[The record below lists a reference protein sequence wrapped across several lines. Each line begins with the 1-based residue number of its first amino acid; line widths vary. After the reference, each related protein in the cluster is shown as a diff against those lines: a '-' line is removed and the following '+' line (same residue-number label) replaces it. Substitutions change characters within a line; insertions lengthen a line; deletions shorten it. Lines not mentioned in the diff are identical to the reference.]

1 LLGGDD
7 LHSTGPMVLRQGQ
20 IAMTPHSDQTL
31 APRLNIIGGAAVAA
45 RSGETLPVIC
55 PSDGAS
61 FSTIPRSGAVDVDDA
76 VRAAHAAFHDGPWA
90 RFSALERGRLITRL
104 MHLVERD
111 ADSLAALE
119 SRDTGKPARL
129 GRADVNAAL
138 RYLEF
143 YGGAADKLMGDT
155 IPFLD
160 GHTAL
165 TLRVP
170 HGVVASIIPWNYPLH
185 MVSRLIGAACGM
197 GNTLVLKPAED
208 ASLSALHFGQ
218 LALEAGFPAGVVNV
232 VTGLGPDAGTALAG
246 HALVDFIT
254 FTGSSA
260 TGSIIQSLAARHN
273 RGTSMELGG
282 KSAHMLFAD
291 ADIEAALPVIQNAII
306 QNAGQ
311 TCSAGS
317 RLLVERRVHRQVVE
331 ALAERF
337 SRLVAAPH
345 WQDADLGSMINARQ
359 AERVNGFIA
368 RAQGSGARLV
378 ARGMVAAEAPAAGH
392 YVAPALFD
400 DVAPGSELFADEVF
414 GPVLAVTPF
423 DDEADAAR
431 LANATDYG
439 LVAGVWTR
447 DGGRQHRMAKRIRAG
462 QVFINAYGAGGGVEL
477 PFGGFGRSGHGRE
490 KGMEF
495 LMHMSATKTVVFN
508 HG

>member
-1 LLGGDD
+1 MLTNPKAD
-7 LHSTGPMVLRQGQ
+7 QGL
-20 IAMTPHSDQTL
+20 AALPPSLL
-31 APRLNIIGGAAVAA
+31 APRTNITGGRFAAA
-45 RSGETLPVIC
+45 RSGQTLDVAC
-55 PSDGAS
+55 PSDGGV
-61 FSTIPRSGAVDVDDA
+61 FSSIPRSDADDVDEA
-76 VRAAHAAFHDGPWA
+76 VRAAHQAFHEGPWA
-90 RFSALERGRLITRL
+90 TFSALDRGRLITKL
-104 MHLVERD
+104 MGIVDREAD
-111 ADSLAALE
+111 ALAALE
-119 SRDTGKPARL
+119 SRDTGKPVRL

-143 YGGAADKLMGDT
+143 YGGAADKLTGET

-208 ASLSALHFGQ
+208 ASLSALRFAE
-218 LALEAGFPAGVVNV
+218 LALEAGFPAGVINV
-232 VTGLGPDAGTALAG
+232 VTGLGPEAGAALAA
-246 HALVDFIT
+246 HPLVDFVT

-260 TGSIIQSLAARHN
+260 TGAVIQALAARHN

-282 KSAHMLFAD
+282 KSAQILFAD
-291 ADIEAALPVIQNAII
+291 ADVDAALPVIQNAII

-317 RLLVERRVHRQVVE
+317 RLLVDRRIHGAVIE

-345 WQDADLGSMINARQ
+345 WQDGDLGPMINAKQ
-359 AERVNGFIA
+359 AERVRGFIA
-368 RAQGSGARLV
+368 RARSEGARL
-378 ARGMVAAEAPAAGH
+378 AAQGGIADGAPSGGH
-392 YVAPALFD
+392 YVPPALFD
-400 DVAPGSELFADEVF
+400 DVPPESELFRDEVF

-423 DDEADAAR
+423 EDEAEAAR
-431 LANATDYG
+431 LANATDFG

-495 LMHMSATKTVVFN
+495 LRHMSATKTVVFN